1 MSTKAPGKHHRRGIT
16 LMDAVKRFDTEE
28 KAEAWFIE
36 QRWPN
41 GVACP
46 HCGSVKVAEIA
57 NRKPMPFRCKDCR
70 KHFSIKTGTLLH
82 SSNLPLSK
90 WAIAFYLYST
100 HLKGVSSMKLHRVL
114 GIGQKAAWYM
124 GHRIR
129 GAWNGVADLFA
140 GPVEIDETF
149 IGGIENNKHLSKKL
163 RKGRGAV
170 GKVAVQGMKNRKTGK
185 VKARVVTD
193 TKGATLREMLW
204 GNVKFGAF
212 VFTDEALAYKRIGT
226 PFVHVAVKHS
236 AKQYVNGMAHTNGI
250 ESVWAMLKRGFNG
263 TYHHWSVKHCGR
275 YVNEFAGRH
284 NDRPLDTEQQMS
296 ALAVGVAGKRMTYNE
311 LIAE

>member
-1 MSTKAPGKHHRRGIT
+1 MSTNAPGKHYRRGIT

-57 NRKPMPFRCKDCR
+57 NRKPMPYRCKDCR
-70 KHFSIKTGTLLH
+70 KHFSVKTGTLLH

-90 WAIAFYLYST
+90 WAMAFYLYST
-100 HLKGVSSMKLHRVL
+100 HLKGVSSMKLHRDL

-129 GAWNGVADLFA
+129 DAWDKVAEQFA
-140 GPVEIDETF
+140 GPVEVDETF
-149 IGGIENNKHLSKKL
+149 IGGKEANKHSSKKL
-163 RKGRGAV
+163 RAGRGSV
-170 GKVAVQGMKNRKTGK
+170 GKVAVQGMKDRRTGR
-185 VKARVVTD
+185 VKAKVVANVEKD
-193 TKGATLREMLW
+193 TLQEMVTE
-204 GNVKFGAF
+204 GTKNGVI
-212 VFTDEALAYKRIGT
+212 VFTDEARAYIDLPRWHI
-226 PFVHVAVKHS
+226 AVKHS
-236 AKQYVNGMAHTNGI
+236 AKEYVNGMAHTNGI
-250 ESVWAMLKRGFNG
+250 ESVWAVLKRGFNG
-263 TYHHWSVKHCGR
+263 TYHHWSAKHCGR

-284 NDRPLDTEQQMS
+284 NDRTMDTEQQMS
-296 ALAVGVAGKRMTYNE
+296 ALATGVAGKRITYKE
-311 LIAE
+311 LIA